1 MRISKIKDGLNLT
14 CHKCKSKAT
23 NIVSNDVGMTGF
35 YCEECMKEIG
45 SNTSLYIRTV
55 EDLQIIGTTLNS
67 FVDWKRE
74 EIVEFLS
81 KIGVSIET
89 FEYDLKIANLEF
101 NIGYISSFKGRNAD
115 EDISIDIDIDLF
127 EYYQQLERMR

>member
-1 MRISKIKDGLNLT
+1 MMRISKIKDGLSLT
-14 CHKCKSKAT
+14 CHKCKCNAT
-23 NIVSNDVGMTGF
+23 HIVSNDVGMTGF

-55 EDLQIIGTTLNS
+55 EDLQMIGTTLNS

-74 EIVEFLS
+74 EILEFLN

-89 FEYDLKIANLEF
+89 FEYDLKIASLEF
-101 NIGYISSFKGRNAD
+101 NIEYTSSFKGRSAD
-115 EDISIDIDIDLF
+115 EDVNIDIYLF
-127 EYYQQLERMR
+127 KYYQELEQMR